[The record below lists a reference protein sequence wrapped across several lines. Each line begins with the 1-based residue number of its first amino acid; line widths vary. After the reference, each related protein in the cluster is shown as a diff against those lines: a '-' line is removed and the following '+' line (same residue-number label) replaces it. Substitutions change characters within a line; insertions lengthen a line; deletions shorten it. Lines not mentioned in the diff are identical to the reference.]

1 MNVQPFQ
8 YTRNEREMSVRPFQ
22 HLRFQGCGL
31 RTMLDVGA
39 RSGAFTKDFLTVFP
53 ECSPTLLE
61 PGKLDADKARLD
73 DVFKGRAFDFVN
85 IDTGGSELDVLK
97 GGREVLSSADYI
109 RITVSLLD
117 YNLGGAA
124 KAEEIF
130 ERLAIMGFCCSDAGN
145 FHQARDVGNGALL
158 QMAFLFQRQV
168 QRPTQNFQYAALHGH
183 GALLAWLKNQKAR
196 CANFTVIDVGA
207 AANPWSAEVLDAT
220 FDMNDC
226 PSAPLQFTGN
236 LNDARNWD
244 PILRHVSQHGRFSY
258 AICSHTVEDL
268 AYPAITLEMLPRIAD
283 AGYISVPSRYLESLR
298 PEGPYRG
305 FIHHRW
311 ILDHL
316 DGQLVLAP
324 KIGLLE
330 HLALAGEAGW
340 PSAPDR
346 FELQMT
352 WRGKINFTSLNGD
365 YLGPTRKA
373 VIGYYGQFLD
383 RP

>member
-1 MNVQPFQ
+1 MNVQL
-8 YTRNEREMSVRPFQ
+8 FQ
-22 HLRFQGCGL
+22 HLRFQGYGP

-39 RSGAFTKDFLTVFP
+39 HFGAFTKDFLTAFP
-53 ECSPTLLE
+53 GCAPTLVE
-61 PGKLDADKARLD
+61 LDPHCQDALMALPYERHAWSDSARLD
-73 DVFKGRAFDFVN
+73 DVFKGRVFDFVH
-85 IDTGGSELDVLK
+85 IDMRGSELEVLK

-109 RITVSLLD
+109 LVTVSLLD
-117 YNLGGAA
+117 SNVGAA
-124 KAEEIF
+124 KVEEML
-130 ERLAIMGFCCSDAGN
+130 EQLAVMGFCCSDAGN
-145 FHQARDVGNGALL
+145 FHCGRDIENGALP
-158 QMAFLFQRQV
+158 QIAFLFQRQV
-168 QRPTQNFQYAALHGH
+168 VRPTQNFQYGALHSH

-226 PSAPLQFTGN
+226 AIAPLQFTGN

-244 PILRHVSQHGRFSY
+244 PILRHVSRHGRFTY
-258 AICSHTVEDL
+258 AICSHTLEDL

-283 AGYISVPSRYLESLR
+283 AGYISVPSRYLETLR

-316 DGQLVLAP
+316 DGQLFLAP

-330 HLALAGEAGW
+330 YLALAGEPGW

-346 FELQMT
+346 FELQMI
-352 WRGKINFTSLNGD
+352 WRGKISFASLNGD
-365 YLGPTRKA
+365 YLGPTRKD
-373 VIGYYGQFLD
+373 VIDYYAQFLD